1 MGGNHGRKSWEEIM
15 SDRSAMPPAVS
26 ALAAGAIAVV
36 ALLAAPAQ
44 VRSADEFEVTITI
57 KDHKFDP
64 AEIKVPAGKAVKLT
78 VKNLDATAEEFESK
92 TLKVEKIIAGD
103 GTGVIRL
110 KPLAKGSHKF
120 FGEYHEKTAQGV
132 LIVE

>member
-1 MGGNHGRKSWEEIM
+1 M

-64 AEIKVPAGKAVKLT
+64 AEVRVPAGKPVIIV
-78 VKNLDATAEEFESK
+78 VKNADATAEEFESSA
-92 TLKVEKIIAGD
+92 LKVEKIIPGGQQ
-103 GTGVIRL
+103 GTVRL
-110 KPLAKGSHKF
+110 RPLAVGSYAF
-120 FGEYHEKTAQGV
+120 IGEFHSDTATGSV
-132 LIVE
+132 IAE